1 MTISRVDS
9 AVASLD
15 AAAER
20 MRTARRRLR
29 VIQPLRL
36 PATGELEPFVSL
48 RVLSESADVI
58 MMIDRSNYARVF
70 VTIESLHGV
79 GPALVFR
86 TVDADDANR
95 HDPYARR
102 ACFFRLSELPDLA
115 DAISEALTR
124 TATLY
129 ERAADHE

>member
-1 MTISRVDS
+1 MTLSRVDS

-29 VIQPLRL
+29 AIQPLRV
-36 PATGELEPFVSL
+36 PSAGELDPMVSL

-58 MMIDRSNYARVF
+58 MMLDRSNYARVF
-70 VTIESLHGV
+70 VTIESVHGV

-86 TVDADDANR
+86 TVGANDASS
-95 HDPYARR
+95 HDPHARR
-102 ACFFRLSELPDLA
+102 VCFFRLSELPDLA

-129 ERAADHE
+129 EAAVDHD